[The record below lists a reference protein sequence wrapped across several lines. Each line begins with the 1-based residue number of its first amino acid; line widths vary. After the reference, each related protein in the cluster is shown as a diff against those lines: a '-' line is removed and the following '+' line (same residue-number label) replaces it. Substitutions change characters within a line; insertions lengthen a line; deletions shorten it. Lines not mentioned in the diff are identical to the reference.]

1 MITKKRRT
9 EKGDSRQNMFFAIF
23 IGLLF
28 FGIIGFLFVSDWRIT
43 QKREE
48 LLNKIESLRKEV
60 QTLEEKNQQLQ
71 AGISQTENDAYW
83 EEKAREQGYKKPGE
97 EAVVVL
103 PPEENAQATAEK
115 QKSFWENILEKLGL

>member
-1 MITKKRRT
+1 
-9 EKGDSRQNMFFAIF
+9 MFFAIF
-23 IGLLF
+23 LGILF

-60 QTLEEKNQQLQ
+60 QQLEEKNQQLQ

-103 PPEENAQATAEK
+103 PPEENAQAAAEK

>member
-1 MITKKRRT
+1 MITKTRRT

-23 IGLLF
+23 IGVLF

-48 LLNKIESLRKEV
+48 LLNKMESLKKEV
-60 QTLEEKNQQLQ
+60 QQLEEKNQQLQ

-97 EAVVVL
+97 ETVVVL
-103 PPEENAQATAEK
+103 PPQTENSTSTEK
-115 QKSFWENILEKLGL
+115 EKGWWQTLLGKIGF

>member
-1 MITKKRRT
+1 
-9 EKGDSRQNMFFAIF
+9 MFI
-23 IGLLF
+23 
-28 FGIIGFLFVSDWRIT
+28 SDWRIT

-48 LLNKIESLRKEV
+48 LLNRIESLRKEA
-60 QTLEEKNQQLQ
+60 QQLEEKNQQLQ
-71 AGISQTENDAYW
+71 AGISQTENDVYW
-83 EEKAREQGYKKPGE
+83 EEKVREQGYIKSGE